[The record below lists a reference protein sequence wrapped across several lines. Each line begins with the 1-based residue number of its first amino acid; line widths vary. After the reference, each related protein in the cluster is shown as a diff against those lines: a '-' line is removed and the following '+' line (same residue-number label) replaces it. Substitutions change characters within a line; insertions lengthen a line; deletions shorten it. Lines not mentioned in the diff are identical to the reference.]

1 MRQREATS
9 TGLAS
14 PGCAAPS
21 GFRSPLTLRSSR
33 SPSNSISSRWHPW
46 GFPFRG
52 LFLLRCR
59 QSLPAYLPLVTFSV
73 GEVDETVS
81 IVCLRRTGN
90 PRSTDPPPV
99 TNPTFPGAWFAQA
112 ALIRVG
118 SVPPPLLKKGRGP
131 ARTPQL
137 PGKSSR
143 SAAEPCSDPE
153 SGRAETLL
161 PQNVRSRHRCGGPMS
176 VTVMALESM
185 SRPLRGGVVSPTWAP
200 SSVPSTTVRR
210 KRRTAHSATIGRP
223 SIHFGCAGV

>member
-1 MRQREATS
+1 MKQREATN
-9 TGLAS
+9 TGLAL
-14 PGCAAPS
+14 PGCATPS

-33 SPSNSISSRWHPW
+33 SPSDSVSSRWHPW

-59 QSLPAYLPLVTFSV
+59 QSLPTCLPLVTFSV

-81 IVCLRRTGN
+81 IVCFRRTGG

-118 SVPPPLLKKGRGP
+118 SVPLPLLKKGRGP

-153 SGRAETLL
+153 SGRAEASL
-161 PQNVRSRHRCGGPMS
+161 PQSVRSQYRCGGSMSGPVTAPM
-176 VTVMALESM
+176 SM
-185 SRPLRGGVVSPTWAP
+185 SRLLRRGVVLPTPAP
-200 SSVPSTTVRR
+200 SSVPSMTVRR
-210 KRRTAHSATIGRP
+210 KRRTAHSATFGRP
-223 SIHFGCAGV
+223 SVHLV